1 MILTHTRRGR
11 RRSLRFAA
19 CMGLLGSA
27 LLLGACGD
35 DDDDAGTETGT
46 DETSTTAS
54 ADDGD
59 TPESTEPADDGG
71 GGGATYTIEGLE
83 FAPVSAPAGSTLTIE
98 NTSGAP
104 HTVTHHEGAFDV
116 DVPADESATWD
127 IPAEPGEYGFH
138 CNVHSSMTG
147 TLTVE

>member
-35 DDDDAGTETGT
+35 DDDDDAETGTETS
-46 DETSTTAS
+46 TSAP

-71 GGGATYTIEGLE
+71 GGAATYVIEGLE

-104 HTVTHHEGAFDV
+104 HTVTNHDGVFDV
-116 DVPADESATWD
+116 DVPADESATLD
-127 IPAEPGEYGFH
+127 VPAEPGEYDFH
-138 CNVHSSMTG
+138 CNVHSSMQG